1 MKPLLLALLL
11 ATPVAAHDAARD
23 TPELSAA
30 QGIPLPLPLGGA
42 FSLVD
47 QFGRTRT
54 EADPDRQLQLMFF
67 GYVAC
72 ESICT
77 VALPQMAGIAQRLR
91 NRGIALRPVM
101 ITVDPVRDT
110 PAAMARV
117 LNAMDAD
124 FVGLT
129 GSDTALQSAYDA
141 FAVDTTVVFNDPSG
155 APAVYAHGSL
165 LYLLDGQG
173 QFLTIIPP
181 ILSDDRVEEIIAA
194 FAMQQGLR

>member
-23 TPELSAA
+23 APNLPAA

-47 QFGRTRT
+47 QFGQTRT
-54 EADPDRQLQLMFF
+54 EVDPDRQLQLVFF
-67 GYVAC
+67 GYAAC
-72 ESICT
+72 DSICT

-101 ITVDPVRDT
+101 ITVDPARDT
-110 PAAMARV
+110 PAVMARV
-117 LNAMDAD
+117 LNTMDAE

-129 GSDTALQSAYDA
+129 GSEAALQAAYDA
-141 FAVDTTVVFNDPSG
+141 FAIETTVVFTDPAG
-155 APAVYAHGSL
+155 APVYAHGSL

-194 FAMQQGLR
+194 FAMRQGLR